1 MFIYD
6 EPSNSE
12 DELGSYY
19 VGKTGELLSKM
30 IENVLNVKKE
40 DVYITSLVKCK
51 SLNVELVI

>member
-1 MFIYD
+1 MVIQTQNLMFIYD

-30 IENVLNVKKE
+30 IENVLNVKKKMF
-40 DVYITSLVKCK
+40 I
-51 SLNVELVI
+51 